1 MVEKVRID
9 EGVIMLSSQ
18 RVITVVTERAPQ
30 FIDITSQIEEVL
42 EATGIEQGITV
53 VFSHHTTAAI
63 RINEKEPLLLHDM
76 ERFLE
81 QIAPPQVDYKHND
94 FTVRI
99 ANMGEDECPNGHS
112 HCQHLCLGTSET
124 IPVNQGKLILGKWQ
138 RIFLVELDRPRE
150 REITVQI
157 IGY

>member
-1 MVEKVRID
+1 MQ
-9 EGVIMLSSQ
+9 SFQ
-18 RVITVVTERAPQ
+18 RMITVITERAPQ
-30 FIDITSQIEEVL
+30 FIDITSKIEKILEDTEVK
-42 EATGIEQGITV
+42 QGIAV

-63 RINEKEPLLLHDM
+63 RINEKEPLLLYDM

-81 QIAPPQVDYKHND
+81 QIAPPENDYKHND

-99 ANMGEDECPNGHS
+99 SNMDEEDECPNGHA

-124 IPVNQGKLILGKWQ
+124 IPINQGKFILGQWQ

-150 REITVQI
+150 RNITVQI

>member
-1 MVEKVRID
+1 
-9 EGVIMLSSQ
+9 
-18 RVITVVTERAPQ
+18 
-30 FIDITSQIEEVL
+30 
-42 EATGIEQGITV
+42 
-53 VFSHHTTAAI
+53 
-63 RINEKEPLLLHDM
+63 M

-81 QIAPPQVDYKHND
+81 QIAPPENDYKHND

-99 ANMGEDECPNGHS
+99 SNMDEEDECPNGHA

-124 IPVNQGKLILGKWQ
+124 IPINQGKFILGQWQ

-150 REITVQI
+150 RNITVQI

>member
-1 MVEKVRID
+1 M
-9 EGVIMLSSQ
+9 IMQSFQ
-18 RVITVVTERAPQ
+18 RMITVITERAPQ
-30 FIDITSQIEEVL
+30 FIDITSKIEKILEDTEVK
-42 EATGIEQGITV
+42 QGIAV

-63 RINEKEPLLLHDM
+63 RINEKEPLLLYDM

-81 QIAPPQVDYKHND
+81 QIAPPENDYKHND

-99 ANMGEDECPNGHS
+99 SNMDEDECPNGHA

-124 IPVNQGKLILGKWQ
+124 IPINQGKFILGQWQ

-150 REITVQI
+150 RNITVQI

>member
-1 MVEKVRID
+1 MVKKIQID
-9 EGVIMLSSQ
+9 EGVIVQSSQ
-18 RVITVVTERAPQ
+18 MVITVTTERAPQ
-30 FIDITSQIEEVL
+30 LIDITPELEQVL
-42 EATGIEQGITV
+42 EDTGIEQGIAV
-53 VFSHHTTAAI
+53 VFSNHTTAAI
-63 RINEKEPLLLHDM
+63 RINESEPLLLHDM

-81 QIAPPQVDYKHND
+81 QIAPPEADYKHND

-99 ANMGEDECPNGHS
+99 ANMGEDECPNGHA

-124 IPVNQGKLILGKWQ
+124 IPINQGQFILGKWQ
-138 RIFLVELDRPRE
+138 RVFLVELDRPRE